1 MAIDEGALLQA
12 ERRAAERRDAE
23 PRAIAARYDRRIA
36 RVVVSLNTGLEL
48 AIPPHMVEGLDRA
61 RPDDLAVIEISASG
75 LGLHWPALDADL
87 YMPGLLQGVFGSPK
101 WMAGLLG
108 RAGGLTRSPAKTA
121 AARINGQKGG
131 RPRKSA

>member
-48 AIPPHMVEGLDRA
+48 AIPPHMAEGLDRA

-87 YMPGLLQGVFGSPK
+87 YLPGLLQGVFGSPK

-108 RAGGLTRSPAKTA
+108 RAGGRARSPAKTA
-121 AARINGQKGG
+121 AARINGRKGG

>member
-1 MAIDEGALLQA
+1 MAIDEGALLQVK
-12 ERRAAERRDAE
+12 RRAAERRDTE

-48 AIPPHMVEGLDRA
+48 AIPPHMAEGLDRA

-87 YMPGLLQGVFGSPK
+87 YLPGLLQGVFGSPK

-108 RAGGLTRSPAKTA
+108 RAGGRARSPAKTA
-121 AARINGQKGG
+121 AARINGRKGG

>member
-1 MAIDEGALLQA
+1 MAIDEGALLQVK
-12 ERRAAERRDAE
+12 RRAAERRDAE

-48 AIPPHMVEGLDRA
+48 AIPPHMAEGLDRA

-87 YMPGLLQGVFGSPK
+87 YLPGLLQGVFGSPK

-131 RPRKSA
+131 RPRKFA

>member
-1 MAIDEGALLQA
+1 MAIDEGALLQVK
-12 ERRAAERRDAE
+12 RRAAERRDTE

-48 AIPPHMVEGLDRA
+48 AIPPHMAEGLDRA

-87 YMPGLLQGVFGSPK
+87 YLPGLLQGVFGSPK

>member
-48 AIPPHMVEGLDRA
+48 AIPPHMAEGLDRA

-87 YMPGLLQGVFGSPK
+87 YLPGLLQGVFGSPK

-131 RPRKSA
+131 RPRKFA